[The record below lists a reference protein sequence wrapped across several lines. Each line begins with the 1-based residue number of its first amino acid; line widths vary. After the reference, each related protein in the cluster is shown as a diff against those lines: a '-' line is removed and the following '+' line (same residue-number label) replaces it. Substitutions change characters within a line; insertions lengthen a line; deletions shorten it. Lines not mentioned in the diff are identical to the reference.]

1 MKLTTEKIDKQ
12 IFQLKKILKATK
24 IEYQKL
30 FNEMKSLQEEIRKHK
45 QQQQQQQQQQE
56 TKKMDSSN
64 NNSKKLKR
72 KCTKSTK
79 KKLQNNSFWNR
90 TRNRRGKNN
99 QKWRKWRLKTKK
111 R

>member
-45 QQQQQQQQQQE
+45 QQQQQQQQQ
-56 TKKMDSSN
+56 
-64 NNSKKLKR
+64 
-72 KCTKSTK
+72 
-79 KKLQNNSFWNR
+79 
-90 TRNRRGKNN
+90 
-99 QKWRKWRLKTKK
+99 
-111 R
+111 